1 MNATRRQRLWWV
13 IGVLTAAAL
22 AVTLIVFALQRNM
35 SYLFTPSQ
43 VSAEEA
49 AGYQQFRLGGM
60 VKAGSIQRAGDSLK
74 VSFTVIDK
82 NAATQVEYTGILP
95 DLFRDNQSVIAN
107 GRMQGGHFVANE
119 VLAKHDETY
128 MPKELKDAMAEGHAG
143 KPLPAT
149 ATPLTAP
156 R

>member
-1 MNATRRQRLWWV
+1 MCLV
-13 IGVLTAAAL
+13 IGVLAAAAL

-43 VSAEEA
+43 VRAGAA

-60 VKAGSIQRAGDSLK
+60 VKAGSIQRAADSLK

-82 NAATQVEYTGILP
+82 NAATPVEYTGILP

-107 GRMQGGHFVANE
+107 GRMQGGRFVANE

-128 MPKELKDAMAEGHAG
+128 MPKELKDAMAEGHLG
-143 KPLPAT
+143 KPIPAT
-149 ATPLTAP
+149 AAPLTTP